1 VIASGAGMAHEAT
14 QTTPAR
20 EIPPG
25 PGIAAGRAALR
36 AAVPAWAISRLAIL
50 AIAVVAAAAM
60 GGDGVGAANA
70 ERFDRP
76 ALTHPLGATGDAL
89 LAPLARWDAAW
100 YLDIA
105 ASGYPEGDRART
117 AFLPLYP
124 LLVRGVGELA
134 GGTPAA
140 SLLAAYLVSLG
151 ALLAALALLHRLTV
165 LELGPS
171 VARSTIL
178 LLCVFPAS
186 LFLGAPYSESLF
198 LLCAVGGFL
207 AAREDRFALAG
218 LAAAGAAA
226 TRSAGLLLLVPL
238 LVIYLYGPRA
248 ARPDVIGG
256 HRLRPRHR
264 PRSDIAWL
272 ALAPGGVAAYALA
285 LAVGHG
291 DPLAFVSAQELWG
304 REFAGPLV
312 GAWEGARAGVE
323 GALVLLGGAPG
334 ADPNPIGGPARIA
347 ALDLA
352 LLATLVLALAATVGV
367 ARRLPAAYGAWTA
380 TSLALALSYPV
391 DAQPLMSLP
400 RFVAVLFPIF
410 MWLALVCDRRR
421 ATVPVAAAFAGLLGL
436 AVAQFAAWRF
446 VA

>member
-1 VIASGAGMAHEAT
+1 MAHEAT
-14 QTTPAR
+14 QTAPAR
-20 EIPPG
+20 ESPPRRPAL
-25 PGIAAGRAALR
+25 PGATSLR
-36 AAVPAWAISRLAIL
+36 AVMPAWAVSRLAIV
-50 AIAVVAAAAM
+50 AVAVAAAGLM
-60 GGDGVGAANA
+60 GDDGLGAANA

-76 ALTHPLGATGDAL
+76 QLTHPLGETGDAL

-105 ASGYPEGDRART
+105 ASGYPEGEPART
-117 AFLPLYP
+117 AFFPLYP
-124 LLVRGVGELA
+124 LLARGLGELA
-134 GGTPAA
+134 GGSPAA
-140 SLLAAYLVSLG
+140 LLLAAYLISLG
-151 ALLAALALLHRLTV
+151 ALLGALVLLHRLTE

-171 VARSTIL
+171 AARSTVL
-178 LLCVFPAS
+178 LLCAFPAS

-207 AAREDRFALAG
+207 AARQDRFALAG
-218 LAAAGAAA
+218 LAGAGAAA
-226 TRSAGLLLLVPL
+226 TRSAGLLLLIPL
-238 LVIYLYGPRA
+238 LSIYLYGPRP
-248 ARPDVIGG
+248 ARPDVTAPRG
-256 HRLRPRHR
+256 LRPRYR
-264 PRSDIAWL
+264 PRPDIAWL
-272 ALAPGGVAAYALA
+272 ALVPGGVLAYALA

-312 GAWEGARAGVE
+312 GVWEGARAGVE
-323 GALVLLGGAPG
+323 GAWVLFGGASG
-334 ADPNPIGGPARIA
+334 TDPSPIGGSRRIA

-352 LLATLVLALAATVGV
+352 LLVTLVLAVAATVGV
-367 ARRLPAAYGAWTA
+367 MRRLPVAYGAWTA

-400 RFVAVLFPIF
+400 RFIAVLFPIF
-410 MWLALVCDRRR
+410 MWLALVCERRR
-421 ATVPVAAAFAGLLGL
+421 ATVPVTAVFTVLLAL